1 MSTPFVV
8 GGLACA
14 VAVLILC
21 TVKIKLH
28 PFFALIATTVTF
40 AVISGMDLN
49 MMLEAFASG
58 MGGTVADIG
67 LVIALGTVTGALLEK
82 SGGAEKMAKSILKVT
97 GEKHAALGLAITG
110 YFVSIPVFCDSAYVL
125 LSPIAKRLSKDTKI
139 SMTTMAV
146 ATCMGLHA
154 THMFVPPT
162 PGPLAVAG
170 ILNADLGSAI
180 LFGALVSIPVTIV
193 AYFAAKFVGKKYYY
207 LPHVEEEEGGA
218 DRPLPNTFMAFA
230 PILVPIALML
240 LKTILSMTGLTGIAV
255 DVMNVLGTPPVA
267 LLAGLIIAA
276 IGYHQICPED
286 KTAWGFDGVL
296 AEALRTA
303 GQIVLIVG
311 AGGAFSGVL
320 KASPLQDIITNSFSG
335 LSIGILAPFIIGAIF
350 RTCVGSAT
358 IAMVTSATMIY
369 PLLDVLGFGSP
380 MGHIIAMLACAAG
393 GMMVFHGNDDFF
405 WVVTTTSDMDTSVA
419 YKTIPIISVLQ
430 SLTALLCVFL
440 LSLIF
445 LH

>member
-1 MSTPFVV
+1 MSTPLVV
-8 GGLACA
+8 GGLICA

-49 MMLEAFASG
+49 VMLESFASG

-125 LSPIAKRLSKDTKI
+125 LSPIAKRLSKDTRI

-369 PLLDVLGFGSP
+369 PLLDVLGFASP

-419 YKTIPIISVLQ
+419 YKTIPLISVLQ

-440 LSLIF
+440 LSLVF

>member
-8 GGLACA
+8 GGLVCA
-14 VAVLILC
+14 VIVLIVC

-49 MMLEAFASG
+49 AMLEAFASG

-110 YFVSIPVFCDSAYVL
+110 YFVSIPVFCDSAFVL
-125 LSPIAKRLSKDTKI
+125 LSPIAKRLSKDTRI

-320 KASPLQDIITNSFSG
+320 KASPLQEIITNSFSG

-419 YKTIPIISVLQ
+419 YKTIPLISVLQ

>member
-1 MSTPFVV
+1 MSANFLVII
-8 GGLACA
+8 GLILA
-14 VAVLILC
+14 VLVLILC
-21 TVKIKLH
+21 TVKLKIH

-40 AVISGMDLN
+40 ALISGMN
-49 MMLEAFASG
+49 MEDMLSAFTEG

-82 SGGAEKMAKSILKVT
+82 SGAAETMAKTILKVT
-97 GEKHAALGLAITG
+97 GEKHAALGLTITG
-110 YFVSIPVFCDSAYVL
+110 YFVSIPVFCDSAFVL

-170 ILNADLGSAI
+170 ILNADLGQVI
-180 LFGALVSIPVTIV
+180 LFGALVSIPVALVGYIGAV
-193 AYFAAKFVGKKYYY
+193 IAGKKYYY
-207 LPHVEEEEGGA
+207 LPDNIEETPENQN
-218 DRPLPNTFMAFA
+218 LPNAVMSFL
-230 PILVPIALML
+230 PILAPIALML
-240 LKTILSMTGLTGIAV
+240 LKTIGSMTSLTGPAA
-255 DVMNVLGTPPVA
+255 NVINLFGTPAVA
-267 LLAGLIIAA
+267 LMVGLIIAA
-276 IGYHQICPED
+276 IGYHNIFPED

-320 KASPLQDIITNSFSG
+320 KASSLQAIITDSFSG
-335 LSIGILAPFIIGAIF
+335 LTLGILAPFIIGFIF

-358 IAMVTSATMIY
+358 IAMVTAATMIT
-369 PLLDVLGFGSP
+369 PLLDILGFASP
-380 MGHIIAMLACAAG
+380 MGRIIAMLACAAG
-393 GMMVFHGNDDFF
+393 GLMVFHGNDDFF
-405 WVVTTTSDMDTSVA
+405 WVTTTTSGMDTSVA

-430 SLTALLCVFL
+430 SLTALLIVFI

-445 LH
+445 VI

>member
-8 GGLACA
+8 GGLICA

-49 MMLEAFASG
+49 VMLESFASG

-125 LSPIAKRLSKDTKI
+125 LSPIAKRLSKDTRI

-369 PLLDVLGFGSP
+369 PLLDVLGFASP

-419 YKTIPIISVLQ
+419 YKTIPLISVLQ

-440 LSLIF
+440 LSLVF